1 MDLTKKMGP
10 LPVWAWGLIIGIG
23 GYIVFRRLGSSSTA
37 TSPTDS
43 VLDPNEVD
51 PNTGL
56 TYGQEEDAA
65 LNANATGGASLGGG
79 GTTTDSGAQATIPTD
94 EFSDFLTFL
103 GELNQ
108 VQQALPGTGITTPA
122 NAPSAGNPTPAPVI
136 NSNPPTVTATAHAS
150 PVQTAD
156 NNNNTAILGQINTL
170 LSQGFKKV
178 AGTTQA
184 GGLAQT
190 GTYTY
195 TPPRGSSLHTGPTKY
210 FVYGTQATGLH
221 IRQA

>member
-1 MDLTKKMGP
+1 MDLNKKMGP
-10 LPVWAWGLIIGIG
+10 LPVWAWGLILGIG

-37 TSPTDS
+37 TTPTDS
-43 VLDPNEVD
+43 VLDPNAVD

-65 LNANATGGASLGGG
+65 LNANATGGGSLGGG
-79 GTTTDSGAQATIPTD
+79 GTTSDSGAQSTIPDSTAPD
-94 EFSDFLTFL
+94 IIAAINGLTNAL
-103 GELNQ
+103 TGS
-108 VQQALPGTGITTPA
+108 QAGTGPLPA
-122 NAPSAGNPTPAPVI
+122 GAPTPPPVTP
-136 NSNPPTVTATAHAS
+136 SNPPVVTPTAHAS

-156 NNNNTAILGQINTL
+156 QNNNGAILGQINGL

-195 TPPRGSSLHTGPTKY
+195 TPPKGASLHTGPTKY

-221 IRQA
+221 IRAAT